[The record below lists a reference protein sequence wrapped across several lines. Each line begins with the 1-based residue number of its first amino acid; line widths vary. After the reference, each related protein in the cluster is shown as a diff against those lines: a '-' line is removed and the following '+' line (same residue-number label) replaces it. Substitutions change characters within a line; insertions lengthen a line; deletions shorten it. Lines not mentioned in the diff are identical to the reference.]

1 MRPPV
6 LVIDDHAIVATSL
19 VLALRAQG
27 IPAKRCPVT
36 SEAAI
41 IAEAQAGEERGIVLL
56 DMDLGLDVDG
66 ADLVL
71 PLKAM
76 GWQVLVVTGSSS
88 RNRIAAAVVAGAI
101 GWVSKAAP
109 FEELLQAAV
118 AAAAGRSTLSERE
131 RRELVELNR
140 GDRDRTRLLD
150 RLTARE
156 REVLDRLAAGQR
168 AAKVAEEFVVSVA
181 TVRSQIRSILAKLEV
196 GSQLEAVALARSGG
210 SSGR

>member
-1 MRPPV
+1 MKPPV

-27 IPAKRCPVT
+27 FPARRSQVT
-36 SEAAI
+36 SEAVI
-41 IAEAQAGEERGIVLL
+41 LAEVEHGERGLALL

-66 ADLVL
+66 ADLVV
-71 PLKAM
+71 PLRAA

-88 RNRIAAAVVAGAI
+88 RNRIAAAIVAGAI
-101 GWVSKAAP
+101 GWVPKTAP
-109 FEELLQAAV
+109 FEQLLQAAV
-118 AAAAGRSTLSERE
+118 TAAAGRSTLSEQE
-131 RRELVELNR
+131 RHELVELAR
-140 GDRDRTRLLD
+140 GDQDRIRRLD

>member
-1 MRPPV
+1 MKPPV

-19 VLALRAQG
+19 VLALRSQG
-27 IPAKRCPVT
+27 IAARRCPVT

-41 IAEAQAGEERGIVLL
+41 IAEAESGERGLALL

-66 ADLVL
+66 ADLVM
-71 PLKAM
+71 PLRAA
-76 GWQVLVVTGSSS
+76 GWKVLVVTGSSN

-109 FEELLQAAV
+109 FEQLVQAASAAV
-118 AAAAGRSTLSERE
+118 AGRSMLTEQE
-131 RRELVELNR
+131 RRELHEINR
-140 GDRDRTRLLD
+140 GGQDRTRLLH

-156 REVLDRLAAGQR
+156 HEVLDRLAAGQR

-210 SSGR
+210 GSGR

>member
-1 MRPPV
+1 MKPPV

-27 IPAKRCPVT
+27 FPARRSQVT
-36 SEAAI
+36 SEAVI
-41 IAEAQAGEERGIVLL
+41 LAEAEHGERGLALL

-66 ADLVL
+66 ADLVV
-71 PLKAM
+71 PLRAA

-88 RNRIAAAVVAGAI
+88 RNRIAAAIVAGAI
-101 GWVSKAAP
+101 GWVSKTAP
-109 FEELLQAAV
+109 FEQLLQAAV
-118 AAAAGRSTLSERE
+118 NAAAGRSTLSEQE
-131 RRELVELNR
+131 RHELVELAR
-140 GDRDRTRLLD
+140 GDQDRIRRLD